1 MRPSLH
7 PFLLF
12 ITDLKIYDTTISS
25 LAASATPQGQ
35 LKRAASPC
43 PSAKP
48 SGHAAQ
54 GVVQGVRNHDVA
66 GRVHRHAR
74 RLVEARSWPVHKGLV
89 IVVAP
94 SDVEQ
99 PPRGRQQLQ
108 HVLVGAD
115 QSTTTYTSAHAHACS
130 TQIHTE
136 SHANASPSLCLPDP
150 HPFPLLLP
158 DQDVEGRAQGRV
170 RSRCSC

>member
-48 SGHAAQ
+48 YSPLPASVLTSPALDTRRRALFKASATTMLPAA
-54 GVVQGVRNHDVA
+54 
-66 GRVHRHAR
+66 
-74 RLVEARSWPVHKGLV
+74 
-89 IVVAP
+89 
-94 SDVEQ
+94 
-99 PPRGRQQLQ
+99 
-108 HVLVGAD
+108 
-115 QSTTTYTSAHAHACS
+115 STVMNLTYG
-130 TQIHTE
+130 I
-136 SHANASPSLCLPDP
+136 
-150 HPFPLLLP
+150 
-158 DQDVEGRAQGRV
+158 R
-170 RSRCSC
+170 